1 MPSDYF
7 INSVSTS
14 QLTELQE
21 RTVQPSAIDLWET
34 AHALGFPAALWRLP
48 NQQDKHLIVSFDER
62 LPRVEADLDELPA
75 GFLISPFDNLGN
87 NAPVEAPL
95 SEHLDRAA
103 KPTQTLFLRA
113 DIQAVFST
121 NGQALQA
128 DGTTA
133 SDKKTD
139 QFWQALTVRSTNQS
153 TANSP
158 SQEAT
163 LLPDPIAQAQYVCN
177 VGEAVSAM
185 QRGEFRKVVLS
196 RTKRVQFTD
205 APNAVALFDKLCTA
219 YPTAFISA
227 VSIPE
232 KGQIWISAT
241 PERLVSVD
249 PNGIF
254 RTASLAG
261 TQSAFEPD
269 GTPKRPPEAM
279 WSQKEIEEQALVSR
293 YIIECFKKIRLREY
307 LEEGPKTLIA
317 GNLMHLSTCF
327 TVDTQAVR
335 YPQLG
340 TVMLRLLHPTS
351 AVCGMPRDA
360 AFNFINQHEIHDRE
374 LYSGF
379 LGPVNINANNE
390 GPASNLFV
398 HIRCMKLEG
407 KLATLYA
414 GAGLTEDSVPEREW
428 QETEMKCQTLL
439 KVVMSDER

>member
-1 MPSDYF
+1 MQSDYF
-7 INSVSTS
+7 INTVST
-14 QLTELQE
+14 LQP
-21 RTVQPSAIDLWET
+21 TQTQPTAIDLWET
-34 AHALGFPAALWRLP
+34 ARSLGLPAALWRLP
-48 NQQDKHLIVSFDER
+48 NESDKHLIVSFDDV
-62 LPRVEADLDELPA
+62 LPRVSADLDELPA
-75 GFLISPFDNLGN
+75 GFLISPFDNLASN
-87 NAPVEAPL
+87 VPTD
-95 SEHLDRAA
+95 SAA
-103 KPTQTLFLRA
+103 AEQPARTLFLRA
-113 DIQAVFST
+113 DVQAVFSVT
-121 NGQALQA
+121 NQTITNQPDDRIAGN
-128 DGTTA
+128 GTTN
-133 SDKKTD
+133 
-139 QFWQALTVRSTNQS
+139 QFWETLKSQRTKQPARSSFSSAVT
-153 TANSP
+153 P
-158 SQEAT
+158 
-163 LLPDPIAQAQYVCN
+163 LPDPDAQAQYVRN
-177 VGEAVSAM
+177 VAKAVESM

-205 APNAVALFDKLCTA
+205 APDAVALFDKLCTA

-232 KGQIWISAT
+232 KDQIWISAT
-241 PERLVSVD
+241 PERLVSVN
-249 PNGIF
+249 PEGIF
-254 RTASLAG
+254 QTASLAG
-261 TQSAFEPD
+261 TQSAVEPD

-307 LEEGPKTLIA
+307 LEEGPKTIIA

-351 AVCGMPRDA
+351 AVCGTPRDV
-360 AFNFINQHEIHDRE
+360 AFSFIGQHETHDRE

-379 LGPVNINANNE
+379 LGPVNINASNE
-390 GPASNLFV
+390 GPSSNLFV

-428 QETEMKCQTLL
+428 LETEMKCQTLL
-439 KVVMSDER
+439 SIIGK